1 MFKKIV
7 FFIAAFLSIQAE
19 GQISRNDHYTAFGII
34 SDFQDIPYGIS
45 IYSVSRA
52 NKYGFFTELRLNR
65 LKFGSEYT
73 FQGYHLPSDEYRESE
88 FISNKS
94 LIKMITIGTLINPQ
108 KFGVLEWDIIDFD
121 FVLGIGYMQNFKYN
135 FYHDTNGINTDELQS
150 DPLGKYYVIDYNQ
163 HGVNMKVG
171 ANISIENYRLM
182 FHIGYDTHPKK
193 LALGFNWK
201 MK

>member
-1 MFKKIV
+1 MYKKII
-7 FFIAAFLSIQAE
+7 FFIVVFISIQSEA
-19 GQISRNDHYTAFGII
+19 QISRNDHYTAFGII
-34 SDFQDIPYGIS
+34 SDFGDIPYGVS
-45 IYSVSRA
+45 IYSVSRT
-52 NKYGFFTELRLNR
+52 NKYGFFSELRINR
-65 LKFGSEYT
+65 LKFESEYT
-73 FQGYHLPSDEYRESE
+73 FQGYHLPSDELRGSE

-135 FYHDTNGINTDELQS
+135 FYIDTDGINTEDLQS

-163 HGVNMKVG
+163 HGVNLKIG
-171 ANISIENYRLM
+171 TNISLENYRLM
-182 FHIGYDTHPKK
+182 LHIGYDTHPKRM
-193 LALGFNWK
+193 ALGFNWK